1 LYQGPI
7 HEAAF
12 ARTRHSSA
20 NQQASAAA
28 NASTLDF
35 ATVSFG
41 GHPPTLSYGVTRRA
55 PPQNKMKE
63 SIEERIV
70 RLHAGGIVDF
80 HFDLL
85 IDLYEKRDRPGAL
98 VSHFLPEFEAGDIGV
113 LGVAIYVEDR
123 YLPEMGLRV
132 ALDQVARLY
141 AEVEQTERFA
151 VCKTFGEIQQARA
164 ANKIALVIT
173 MEGVEPLG
181 DDLDL
186 LRAFYELGLRSVGLT
201 HARRNAAGSGGIFKP
216 SGSSR
221 DGLTN
226 FGRAVVR
233 ECERLGILID
243 LAHINPKGF
252 EDIVELTSKPFI
264 VSHTNVRKFC
274 DIERNMSDEQIKV
287 IGQRGGVVGV
297 NAILVSRDAKSST
310 IDRYVDHIEHVIGL
324 IGIDGVG
331 IGFDFCEY
339 LFEQLPD
346 KVRTELAAKLT
357 KPHFIPDLTNHS
369 HARNL
374 TRKLI
379 ERGFSDADIEKI
391 LRGNW
396 LRVLEQTL

>member
-1 LYQGPI
+1 M
-7 HEAAF
+7 
-12 ARTRHSSA
+12 TA
-20 NQQASAAA
+20 NQ
-28 NASTLDF
+28 
-35 ATVSFG
+35 
-41 GHPPTLSYGVTRRA
+41 
-55 PPQNKMKE
+55 E
-63 SIEERIV
+63 SVENRIE

-85 IDLYEKRDRPGAL
+85 IDLYEKRDRPGVLA
-98 VSHFLPEFEAGDIGV
+98 SHFLPEFEAGDIGV

-141 AEVEQTERFA
+141 AEVEQTGRFA
-151 VCKTFGEIQQARA
+151 ICKTFAEIEQARA

-181 DDLDL
+181 DDLNL

-216 SGSSR
+216 SGSPR

-226 FGRAVVR
+226 FGRDVVR

-252 EDIVELTSKPFI
+252 EDIVELTSKPLI
-264 VSHTNVRKFC
+264 VSHTNARKFY
-274 DIERNMSDEQIKV
+274 DIERNISDEQIKI

-297 NAILVSRDAKSST
+297 NAILVSPEPETST
-310 IDRYVDHIEHVIGL
+310 LDRYVDHFEHVIGL

-339 LFEQLPD
+339 LFQQLPE
-346 KVRTELAAKLT
+346 KVRIELAAKLT
-357 KPHFIPDLTNHS
+357 TPHFIPDLTNHS

-379 ERGFSDADIEKI
+379 ERGFSDEEIEKI

-396 LRVLEQTL
+396 LRIFEEIL

>member
-1 LYQGPI
+1 MN
-7 HEAAF
+7 
-12 ARTRHSSA
+12 T
-20 NQQASAAA
+20 
-28 NASTLDF
+28 T
-35 ATVSFG
+35 
-41 GHPPTLSYGVTRRA
+41 
-55 PPQNKMKE
+55 KE
-63 SIEERIV
+63 SIEERID

-141 AEVEQTERFA
+141 DEAEQTNRFA
-151 VCKTFGEIQQARA
+151 ICKTFAEIEQARA

-181 DDLDL
+181 DDLNL

-216 SGSSR
+216 SGSPR

-226 FGRAVVR
+226 FGRDVVR
-233 ECERLGILID
+233 ECDRLGIVID

-252 EDIVELTSKPFI
+252 EDIIDLTSKPLI
-264 VSHTNVRKFC
+264 VSHTNARKFY
-274 DIERNMSDEQIKV
+274 DIERNVSDEQIKI

-297 NAILVSRDAKSST
+297 NAILVSPDAKT
-310 IDRYVDHIEHVIGL
+310 TTLDRYVDHIEHVTGL

-339 LFEQLPD
+339 LFEQLPE
-346 KVRTELAAKLT
+346 KVRTELASKLT

-379 ERGFSDADIEKI
+379 ERGFSEEEIEKI

-396 LRVLEQTL
+396 LRIFEEIL